1 MHKMIKY
8 VCGELESLEKKA
20 DNGGLSMQELQL
32 ADTLAHLKKNLLK
45 SDEMMEGSGE
55 YSNGMAYSDGRGSYR
70 FMDGNSYARR
80 GRMNARRDSMGRYS
94 SEGYSRDGEKERLT
108 SELERMMRNVGG
120 ESEHQVL
127 QQCLELIDKM

>member
-1 MHKMIKY
+1 MHKLIKY
-8 VCGELESLEKKA
+8 VCDELESLEKKA

-45 SDEMMEGSGE
+45 SDEMMGEDGE

-70 FMDGNSYARR
+70 YMDGSYARR

-94 SEGYSRDGEKERLT
+94 RNYSMATEDLIAQ
-108 SELERMMRNVGG
+108 LEDIKDSAPDDMSRREV
-120 ESEHQVL
+120 SK
-127 QQCLELIDKM
+127 LIDKMRQA